1 MNLFSAK
8 IIRFFFFAFYL
19 KDSSTK
25 TMLHRKLKASII
37 GKQHNPV
44 YIASYPITEKR
55 KPKKRLIKWPM
66 SICQMN
72 VHGRNRSQKAE
83 NLSVLTTMREL
94 SWEMIVLGPEVHL
107 VYNKGQN
114 QIQLGIDFRR
124 FRIILSDLFIYFR
137 IEISQLLFVFF

>member
-1 MNLFSAK
+1 
-8 IIRFFFFAFYL
+8 
-19 KDSSTK
+19 
-25 TMLHRKLKASII
+25 
-37 GKQHNPV
+37 
-44 YIASYPITEKR
+44 
-55 KPKKRLIKWPM
+55 M
-66 SICQMN
+66 SIWQMN